1 MGSISDP
8 KHREVTSEVLNIF
21 MGPPPKEDPNLI
33 RLKEAG
39 LTLARRVCHSQE
51 TCPLKEANAYF
62 SKASLPYKKTKRANG
77 E

>member
-8 KHREVTSEVLNIF
+8 KCHEVTSEVLDVL
-21 MGPPPKEDPNLI
+21 MGPPPKEDLNLI

-39 LTLARRVCHSQE
+39 LTLARRVFLPIE
-51 TCPLKEANAYF
+51 TWPLKEANAYL
-62 SKASLPYKKTKRANG
+62 SKYLSRVKNTKEGIG